1 VTLYRDPR
9 EDVAQQTYLT
19 CWRIARDERRV
30 ERRQNRIL
38 LAADVA
44 THIGLYLVFLFVLV
58 ALVAAWSTTGAA
70 VFGWVFGL
78 VSAAVVVA
86 HMAGV
91 R

>member
-1 VTLYRDPR
+1 MTLYRDPR
-9 EDVAQQTYLT
+9 EDDAQQDALT
-19 CWRIARDERRV
+19 CWRITRDERRV

-44 THIGLYLVFLFVLV
+44 TRIGLYLVALAVIV
-58 ALVAAWSTTGAA
+58 AIVAAWSTTGDE
-70 VFGWVFGL
+70 VFGWVFVL
-78 VSAAVVVA
+78 VCAAVVVA